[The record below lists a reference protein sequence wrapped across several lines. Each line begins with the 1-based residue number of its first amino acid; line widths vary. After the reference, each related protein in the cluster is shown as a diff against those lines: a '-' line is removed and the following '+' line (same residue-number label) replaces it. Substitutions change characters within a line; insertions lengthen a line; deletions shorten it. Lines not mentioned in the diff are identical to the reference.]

1 MMYLVVGLLDKLV
14 ILLFLLFS
22 VLFCFRW
29 QSLHLIE
36 LVILIHDFVIHL
48 LQLFHKLVEVFL
60 DFFHFLYFFPSY

>member
-48 LQLFHKLVEVFL
+48 LQLFHKLVEVLL